1 VFTSLRHVFLP
12 LNGRVVCCRSYLFLG
27 GYLGSAVSA
36 MLMMR
41 LGSWIFGYGRSM
53 FNIEL

>member
-1 VFTSLRHVFLP
+1 
-12 LNGRVVCCRSYLFLG
+12 VCCRSYLFLG
-27 GYLGSAVSA
+27 GYLGSAVSV

-41 LGSWIFGYGRSM
+41 LGSWIFGYGRGM

>member
-1 VFTSLRHVFLP
+1 VFTALHHTSAP
-12 LNGRVVCCRSYLFLG
+12 LCGCGVNYRSYLFLG

-41 LGSWIFGYGRSM
+41 LGSWIFGYGRGM